1 MIKVYYLYSTEFGS
15 DLCNM
20 RYIGQ
25 TKQSIEKRL
34 KCHIQWSF
42 TKRYNSYV
50 YNWIRSVYAKGF
62 EVKIGLLVDDCI
74 WNITEIE
81 QIKKYKDLGY
91 KLTNLTD
98 GGEGCLNLS
107 NEVRER
113 KSKSMMG
120 KNKGKNVL
128 MRLKRNSKK
137 E

>member
-81 QIKKYKDLGY
+81 QIKKYEAAQAKAHKPGS
-91 KLTNLTD
+91 KAMP
-98 GGEGCLNLS
+98 
-107 NEVRER
+107 
-113 KSKSMMG
+113 SKSG
-120 KNKGKNVL
+120 NAKSAWSSFNP
-128 MRLKRNSKK
+128 S
-137 E
+137 